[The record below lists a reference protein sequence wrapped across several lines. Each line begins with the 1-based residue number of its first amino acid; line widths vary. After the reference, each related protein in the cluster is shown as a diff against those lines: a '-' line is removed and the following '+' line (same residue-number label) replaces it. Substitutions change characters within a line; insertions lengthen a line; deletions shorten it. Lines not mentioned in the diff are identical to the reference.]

1 MFNRFLLARVSLLTA
16 SCIFAT
22 TARAESKQREQQL
35 PTDRQQV
42 WPTPLP
48 TLNPPANLGKDPKSR
63 LDRRMGRS
71 PLEWPSNEDYC
82 PIGSLF
88 NQSMLERGT
97 AAVQQK
103 PNSGVISF
111 TGCIQIITIETD
123 DLSNYQAIA

>member
-1 MFNRFLLARVSLLTA
+1 MVERRAYILNKTMFNRFLSATVSLLTA

-22 TARAESKQREQQL
+22 TAKAESKQREQQL

-63 LDRRMGRS
+63 LDRRMGKS

-82 PIGSLF
+82 PIGSRF
-88 NQSMLERGT
+88 NPCLREE
-97 AAVQQK
+97 QQQYNRSRIK
-103 PNSGVISF
+103 
-111 TGCIQIITIETD
+111 E
-123 DLSNYQAIA
+123 